1 MLENYQLHP
10 FIPSQFKIH
19 GSKVQLLTFQS
30 GHIFPL
36 LEKKKRKEKELNTLR
51 WSDPSNPTKI
61 SNYTRFLANRRI
73 VIQRIAA
80 GRLVQLQPTR
90 DSTVLRAWLRKLS
103 TWLNVL
109 LRQKLPQ
116 RGNRARCPPRG
127 MVETFLNCHAARL
140 EESFITKGDE
150 DKRKKKRD
158 SIVSLFCPYIVYGVR
173 EWQLQKI
180 KSRKKFLK

>member
-1 MLENYQLHP
+1 MFRP
-10 FIPSQFKIH
+10 M
-19 GSKVQLLTFQS
+19 
-30 GHIFPL
+30 
-36 LEKKKRKEKELNTLR
+36 
-51 WSDPSNPTKI
+51 PTGKI

-127 MVETFLNCHAARL
+127 MAETFLNCHAARL

-150 DKRKKKRD
+150 DKGEREREREKWIR
-158 SIVSLFCPYIVYGVR
+158 SFLFSYIVYRIR
-173 EWQLQKI
+173 ESQLPSLQRI
-180 KSRKKFLK
+180 KSHEKFLKYLPIWISCYIYWINKLWDNNKL